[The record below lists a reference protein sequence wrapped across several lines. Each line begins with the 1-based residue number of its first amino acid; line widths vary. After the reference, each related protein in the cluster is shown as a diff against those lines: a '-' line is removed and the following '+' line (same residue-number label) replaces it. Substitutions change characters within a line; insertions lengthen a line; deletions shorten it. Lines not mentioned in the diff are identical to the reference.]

1 MAGELLILAN
11 PFASVTAKDFN
22 ATGRLWSRR
31 RRQPGASLAEED
43 DNIAVGAGDEVF
55 PMRFKS
61 LSITGH
67 VATEFLR
74 SLSQSRPSPFLTD
87 FKRFTTLQMA
97 SRRCSPSETNLVS
110 CALLS

>member
-1 MAGELLILAN
+1 LPSLLVREIGCKSRGLVTKKAVKAGELLILAN

-22 ATGRLWSRR
+22 ATGRLRSRR

-67 VATEFLR
+67 VATEFFR
-74 SLSQSRPSPFLTD
+74 SLSQSRPSLPFLD
-87 FKRFTTLQMA
+87 
-97 SRRCSPSETNLVS
+97 
-110 CALLS
+110 